1 MLPSTSLKVTL
12 DRKLTAM
19 VHFQGDEG
27 GTVRIALSE
36 GHYSTGTGRHWPHQ
50 QLMPDF
56 KTPCVKNMAD
66 VVEVQF

>member
-1 MLPSTSLKVTL
+1 
-12 DRKLTAM
+12 M